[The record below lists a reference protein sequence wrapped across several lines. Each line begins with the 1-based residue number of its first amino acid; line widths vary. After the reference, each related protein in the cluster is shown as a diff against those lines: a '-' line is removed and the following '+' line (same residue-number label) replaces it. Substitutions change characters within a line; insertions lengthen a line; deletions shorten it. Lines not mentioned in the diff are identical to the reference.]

1 MKVITH
7 IEALREYLNSVRK
20 NDKSVGFVP
29 TMGALHEGHL
39 TLVRKSVKKNDLT
52 VCSIYVNPA
61 QFNDPGDLEKYPRSL
76 QSDCLMLE
84 EAGCNVVFAP
94 DTSEVY
100 PGKTVTSLSFGY
112 LEDVLEGKFRPGHFK
127 GVGLI
132 VSKLFHMVQP
142 HRAYFGQKDYQQF
155 AIIQKLTRDL
165 DFPVELVRVPIVREE
180 DGLAMSSRNMRLSS
194 AERAVAP
201 VFYEALKKAEKMLLE
216 NADVAAVQQ
225 AICDMI
231 RQKEGAALEYFAIA
245 DPETLMPVSNETVG
259 SQVVLCVAGYVG
271 NIRLIDNLIVSL

>member
-39 TLVRKSVKKNDLT
+39 TVVRKSVKKNDLT